1 MRGPRQ
7 PAQNHTIQRQ
17 NTIDSRITQRD
28 GNSQASSAPNGGT
41 DGENTRNGAQTRNN
55 SNSWRED
62 TLGERVEREERERE
76 RTTVAGS
83 GMHLQEQKNDTEE
96 EDIMGMTQPQNIQ
109 QSLSLSLISNTS
121 TTPSHTASTYPQ
133 ELVTTP
139 TLCTQET
146 STTASNA
153 SQNSHTQLN
162 VNHP

>member
-1 MRGPRQ
+1 M
-7 PAQNHTIQRQ
+7 
-17 NTIDSRITQRD
+17 
-28 GNSQASSAPNGGT
+28 
-41 DGENTRNGAQTRNN
+41 
-55 SNSWRED
+55 
-62 TLGERVEREERERE
+62 EREERERD

-83 GMHLQEQKNDTEE
+83 GMHLQEPKNDTEE

-133 ELVTTP
+133 EPVTTP

-153 SQNSHTQLN
+153 SQNSHNSMSTILEIYQN
-162 VNHP
+162 G